1 MQTLLMVRLV
11 TFRLESQPER
21 RGMAGVCPDAQ
32 LVLKLVDH
40 QTPAPPGGGCHDVV
54 TNTLS
59 GNFMRPLRDIEDCR
73 RS

>member
-54 TNTLS
+54 TNGGLV
-59 GNFMRPLRDIEDCR
+59 RPSSLKIPPSRNV
-73 RS
+73 

>member
-54 TNTLS
+54 TN
-59 GNFMRPLRDIEDCR
+59 
-73 RS
+73 